1 MYHESEGTM
10 AEQSDGTSG
19 ESNMVSFND
28 FRRIDLRVA
37 KVLSV
42 EAHPGADRLYVLKI
56 DLGTEQ
62 RQLVAGLKGHYTPE
76 ELLGQSIVI
85 VNNLQPA
92 TIRGVE
98 SQGMLLAAQD
108 GDKVSIIRP
117 DKDLTPGS
125 QVM

>member
-1 MYHESEGTM
+1 
-10 AEQSDGTSG
+10 
-19 ESNMVSFND
+19 
-28 FRRIDLRVA
+28 
-37 KVLSV
+37 VLSV